1 MEMLAALDGNFI
13 PFAAGLAGLGGA
25 IGVGLAGAKGA
36 EAVGRNPG
44 AFGKIFTTALIAM
57 ALAEGLAILGFFV
70 IPGSLK
76 ARDGMEKANTLKA
89 IAEVQVQAGE
99 KEKAAKTLD
108 KALEELNK

>member
-44 AFGKIFTTALIAM
+44 AFGKIFTTAL
-57 ALAEGLAILGFFV
+57 E
-70 IPGSLK
+70 
-76 ARDGMEKANTLKA
+76 
-89 IAEVQVQAGE
+89 E
-99 KEKAAKTLD
+99 KETRHRIWLYFQVFLPPMFTSILKNRIFRFL
-108 KALEELNK
+108 

>member
-1 MEMLAALDGNFI
+1 
-13 PFAAGLAGLGGA
+13 
-25 IGVGLAGAKGA
+25 
-36 EAVGRNPG
+36 
-44 AFGKIFTTALIAM
+44 
-57 ALAEGLAILGFFV
+57 ILGFFV

>member
-1 MEMLAALDGNFI
+1 VGGRSQQQQNKKRKNMELLAALEGNFI

-44 AFGKIFTTALIAM
+44 AFGKVFTTTLIAM

-70 IPGSLK
+70 LPGLLK
-76 ARDGMEKANTLKA
+76 GQM
-89 IAEVQVQAGE
+89 
-99 KEKAAKTLD
+99 
-108 KALEELNK
+108 

>member
-1 MEMLAALDGNFI
+1 MLAALDGNFI

-76 ARDGMEKANTLKA
+76 TGMEKANTLKA
-89 IAEVQVQAGE
+89 IAEIQVQAGE
-99 KEKAAKTLD
+99 TEKAAETLD
-108 KALEELNK
+108 LALEELKK